1 MSVEQS
7 QYEALLAECSHY
19 LGAVNLL
26 KRYRPYFE
34 RIPSIRRSEESIIT
48 MPLPLGRIR
57 QRSPESAAFSSKGNH
72 ETLRLPCDLAILM
85 CDPEWKIKTGIE
97 ILVFIHHP
105 NEDFSDLLSRWRHTQ
120 IYLDRGYEWLLPPRY
135 AHILSEGGEEVLPL
149 FVVFQQTPERIKRGL
164 QGASLPLVEIYRP
177 LEDIEETDAQVSE
190 ETERLDLEESQP
202 SEDEAGDRAP

>member
-57 QRSPESAAFSSKGNH
+57 QRSPESAASSSKGNH